1 MSTQDGEDDDQKN
14 GELDPQNPREYLQKA
29 AANMDDEYSN
39 KKGSGSMQNYYG
51 IAHTL
56 REPVEEQPSLI
67 VNGRLKQYQVR
78 HFTMLPSLHTHVHA
92 YIYYMYTYM
101 YCTLLDFVSIHLLSS
116 LLYEETS
123 RGVHF
128 QSCRLSELCL
138 SKSLPGCL
146 HFALQ

>member
-14 GELDPQNPREYLQKA
+14 EELDPQNPREYLQKA

-78 HFTMLPSLHTHVHA
+78 PFTMLPSLHMHTSITCTQM
-92 YIYYMYTYM
+92 YI
-101 YCTLLDFVSIHLLSS
+101 YCTLLDFQWLIHVFVGS
-116 LLYEETS
+116 
-123 RGVHF
+123 V
-128 QSCRLSELCL
+128 
-138 SKSLPGCL
+138 
-146 HFALQ
+146 